1 MRQLDL
7 EIPLIN
13 EPGAFHTAHEI
24 AGQPDLWLKIY
35 KQVLE
40 DKERLSSYLIEALP
54 EVSKIILTGA
64 GTSAYIGLTLHG
76 IFNRSLRVH
85 TDAVATTDLVSHPG
99 NYFFS
104 HETIMLVSF
113 ARSGNSPES
122 TAVVDLS
129 DKLCK
134 KCFHVIITCDPEG
147 QLAKW
152 QTNSPKL
159 LIVLPPE
166 ANDKSLAM
174 TGSYSG
180 MLLCGLLM
188 ARLKEINK
196 IATQIEILHKYGVKI
211 LEKYAPMINEV
222 ASIDFKRV
230 VFLGSGPLYGT
241 ATESNL
247 KLQELTD
254 GNIICKNHSYLGFRH
269 GPKAVTDEET
279 LIVFIFSNNP
289 FVLQY
294 ERDLVLSMRKGKKP
308 LYTIGIFEYEADGME
323 FDLEIKL
330 SEEGNQ
336 LDEELLAISCI
347 LPAQLLGLYK
357 SLALGLKP
365 DSPSESGAISRV
377 VEDVT
382 IYKY

>member
-1 MRQLDL
+1 MCSPQLETSL
-7 EIPLIN
+7 LKESGSL
-13 EPGAFHTAHEI
+13 HTANEI
-24 AGQPDLWLKIY
+24 AGQPELWLKIHR
-35 KQVLE
+35 QVLG
-40 DKERLSSYLIEALP
+40 DKERISSYIELALP
-54 EVSKIILTGA
+54 EVSRIIITGA

-76 IFNRSLRVH
+76 IFTRSLKIH
-85 TDAVATTDLVSHPG
+85 TDAIATTDLVSHPG
-99 NYFFS
+99 DYFFN

-122 TAVVDLS
+122 TAVVNLA
-129 DKLCK
+129 DKLSR

-147 QLAKW
+147 HLAKW
-152 QTNSPKL
+152 QSPSPKL

-166 ANDKSLAM
+166 SNDKSLAM
-174 TGSYSG
+174 TGSYTG
-180 MLLCGLLM
+180 MLLCGLLL
-188 ARLKEINK
+188 ARLKELD
-196 IATQIEILHKYGVKI
+196 ALAPQVSTLYTYGVKI
-211 LEKYAPMINEV
+211 LERFAPRLKEV
-222 ASIDFKRV
+222 ASKNFKRV

-269 GPKAVTDEET
+269 GPKAATNEET

-289 FVLQY
+289 FVMQY

-308 LYTIGIFEYEADGME
+308 LFTIGIFEYEVNGLE

-330 SEEGNQ
+330 SETGNH
-336 LDEELLAISCI
+336 LDEEFLSVCDIM
-347 LPAQLLGLYK
+347 PAQLLGLYK
-357 SLALGLKP
+357 SLALGLNP

-377 VEDVT
+377 VEDVI
-382 IYKY
+382 IYNY

>member
-1 MRQLDL
+1 MYPPDL
-7 EIPLIN
+7 EIPLIK
-13 EPGAFHTAHEI
+13 ESGALHTAKEI
-24 AGQPDLWLKIY
+24 AGQPELWLKVY
-35 KQVLE
+35 QQVLE
-40 DKERLSSYLIEALP
+40 DKDRILTFLTKALP
-54 EVSKIILTGA
+54 EVTRIILTGA

-76 IFNRSLRVH
+76 IFSRSLKVH

-99 NYFFS
+99 DHFFK
-104 HETIMLVSF
+104 HETIMLISF

-122 TAVVDLS
+122 TAAVDLANQF
-129 DKLCK
+129 CK
-134 KCFHVIITCDPEG
+134 KCFHVIITCDQDG

-152 QTNSPKL
+152 KSHSPKL

-188 ARLKEINK
+188 TRLKDTEGLAPQIN
-196 IATQIEILHKYGVKI
+196 TLHEYGVKI
-211 LEKYAPMINEV
+211 LKNYAPRIKEA

-254 GNIICKNHSYLGFRH
+254 GNIICKSHSYLGFRH
-269 GPKAVTDEET
+269 GPKAVTNEET

-289 FVLQY
+289 FVFQY
-294 ERDLVLSMRKGKKP
+294 ERDLVISMKKGKTP
-308 LYTIGIFEYEADGME
+308 MYTVGIFEYEIDGLE
-323 FDLEIKL
+323 LDLKIKL
-330 SEEGNQ
+330 SESGNQ
-336 LDEELLAISCI
+336 LDEEMLTVCDI

-357 SLALGLKP
+357 SLALGLRP

>member
-1 MRQLDL
+1 
-7 EIPLIN
+7 
-13 EPGAFHTAHEI
+13 
-24 AGQPDLWLKIY
+24 
-35 KQVLE
+35 
-40 DKERLSSYLIEALP
+40 
-54 EVSKIILTGA
+54 
-64 GTSAYIGLTLHG
+64 
-76 IFNRSLRVH
+76 
-85 TDAVATTDLVSHPG
+85 
-99 NYFFS
+99 
-104 HETIMLVSF
+104 
-113 ARSGNSPES
+113 
-122 TAVVDLS
+122 
-129 DKLCK
+129 
-134 KCFHVIITCDPEG
+134 
-147 QLAKW
+147 
-152 QTNSPKL
+152 
-159 LIVLPPE
+159 
-166 ANDKSLAM
+166 
-174 TGSYSG
+174 
-180 MLLCGLLM
+180 
-188 ARLKEINK
+188 
-196 IATQIEILHKYGVKI
+196 
-211 LEKYAPMINEV
+211 MIKDI

-294 ERDLVLSMRKGKKP
+294 EKDLVLSMRKGKKP
-308 LYTIGIFEYEADGME
+308 LYTIGIFEYEVNGLE

-330 SEEGNQ
+330 SEAGNQ
-336 LDEELLAISCI
+336 LDDELLAVCCI

-357 SLALGLKP
+357 SLALGLNP

>member
-1 MRQLDL
+1 MCPLDL
-7 EIPLIN
+7 EIPLIK
-13 EPGAFHTAHEI
+13 EPGALYTANEI
-24 AGQPDLWLKIY
+24 AGQPELWLKIHR
-35 KQVLE
+35 QMLA
-40 DKERLSSYLIEALP
+40 DKERISSYLTEAIPLI
-54 EVSKIILTGA
+54 SKIILTGA

-76 IFNRSLRVH
+76 IFNRSLMVH

-104 HETIMLVSF
+104 HEAIMLVSF

-122 TAVVDLS
+122 TAVVDLA

-134 KCFHVIITCDPEG
+134 KCSHVIITCDPSG
-147 QLAKW
+147 QLARW
-152 QTNSPKL
+152 QSNSPKI

-174 TGSYSG
+174 TGSYSA
-180 MLLCGLLM
+180 MLLCGLLL
-188 ARLKEINK
+188 ARLKEITNIGAQ
-196 IATQIEILHKYGVKI
+196 IATLHRYGVKI
-211 LEKYAPMINEV
+211 LEKYAPMIRDV

-279 LIVFIFSNNP
+279 LIVFIFSNNA

-294 ERDLVLSMRKGKKP
+294 ERDLVLSMGKGKKP
-308 LYTIGIFEYEADGME
+308 LYTIGIFEHEVNGLG

-330 SEEGNQ
+330 SEAGNQ
-336 LDEELLAISCI
+336 LDDELLAICYI

-357 SLALGLKP
+357 SLALGLNP
-365 DSPSESGAISRV
+365 DSPSESGAITRV

>member
-1 MRQLDL
+1 MDPVDDETSQ
-7 EIPLIN
+7 IK
-13 EPGAFHTAHEI
+13 EPVTLYTALEI
-24 AGQPDLWLKIY
+24 AGQPELWLKIHQ
-35 KQVLE
+35 QVLQ
-40 DKERLSSYLIEALP
+40 DKMRISSFMNEAHN

-64 GTSAYIGLTLHG
+64 GTSAYIGLSLHG
-76 IFNRSLRVH
+76 IFSRSLGIH
-85 TDAVATTDLVSHPG
+85 TDAVPTTEFVSHPA

-104 HETIMLVSF
+104 DETIMLVSF

-122 TAVVDLS
+122 TAVVDLA

-134 KCFHVIITCDPEG
+134 KCFHVIITCDPDG
-147 QLAKW
+147 QLAGW
-152 QTNSPKL
+152 QSNSPKL
-159 LIVLPPE
+159 LIVLPLE
-166 ANDKSLAM
+166 SNDKSLAM

-180 MLLCGLLM
+180 MLLCGLLI
-188 ARLKEINK
+188 ARLKEIEK
-196 IATQIEILHKYGVKI
+196 LSSQIVALHNYGVKI
-211 LEKYAPMINEV
+211 LEKFAPRIKEV
-222 ASIDFKRV
+222 ASLDFKRV

-254 GNIICKNHSYLGFRH
+254 GNIICKSHSYLGFRH
-269 GPKAVTDEET
+269 GPKAVTDNET
-279 LIVFIFSNNP
+279 LIVFIFSNQP
-289 FVLQY
+289 FVIQY
-294 ERDLVLSMRKGKKP
+294 EKDLVLSMRKGKKP
-308 LYTIGIFEYEADGME
+308 LFTIGIFESDVNGLE

-330 SEEGNQ
+330 SEKGDQ
-336 LDEELLAISCI
+336 LDEEFLSVCNI

-357 SLALGLKP
+357 SLALGLNP

>member
-1 MRQLDL
+1 MCPLEL
-7 EIPLIN
+7 EIPLIK
-13 EPGAFHTAHEI
+13 EPGALYTANEI

-35 KQVLE
+35 HQVLN
-40 DKERLSSYLIEALP
+40 DKERISSYLSGALP

-99 NYFFS
+99 DYFFDY
-104 HETIMLVSF
+104 ETIMLVSF

-122 TAVVDLS
+122 TAVVDLA

-134 KCFHVIITCDPEG
+134 KCFHVIITCDPKG

-152 QTNSPKL
+152 QSDSPKL

-180 MLLCGLLM
+180 MLLCGLLIT
-188 ARLKEINK
+188 RLKK
-196 IATQIEILHKYGVKI
+196 ITTIGEQIETLYKYGIKI
-211 LEKYAPMINEV
+211 LEKYAPMIKEV
-222 ASIDFKRV
+222 ASLDFKRV

-269 GPKAVTDEET
+269 GPKAATNEET

-289 FVLQY
+289 FVMQY

-308 LYTIGIFEYEADGME
+308 LYTIGIFESEVDGLE

-330 SEEGNQ
+330 SETGNQ
-336 LDEELLAISCI
+336 LDEEMLTVCDI

-365 DSPSESGAISRV
+365 DSPSDSGAISRV

>member
-1 MRQLDL
+1 MCPFDL
-7 EIPLIN
+7 EIPLI
-13 EPGAFHTAHEI
+13 EKPGALYTANEI

-35 KQVLE
+35 RQVLK
-40 DKERLSSYLIEALP
+40 DKERISSYLSGALP

-99 NYFFS
+99 DYFFER
-104 HETIMLVSF
+104 ETIMLVSF

-122 TAVVDLS
+122 TAVVDLA

-134 KCFHVIITCDPEG
+134 KCFHVIITCDPKG
-147 QLAKW
+147 HLAKW
-152 QTNSPKL
+152 QSDSSKL

-180 MLLCGLLM
+180 MLLCGLLIT
-188 ARLKEINK
+188 RLKDIST
-196 IATQIEILHKYGVKI
+196 IGDQIDTLYKYGIRI
-211 LEKYAPMINEV
+211 LEKYAPLIKEV

-269 GPKAVTDEET
+269 GPKAATNEET
-279 LIVFIFSNNP
+279 LVVFIFSNNP
-289 FVLQY
+289 FVMQY
-294 ERDLVLSMRKGKKP
+294 ERDLVISMRKGKKP
-308 LYTIGIFEYEADGME
+308 LYTIGIFESEVDGLE

-330 SEEGNQ
+330 SEAGNQ
-336 LDEELLAISCI
+336 LDEEMLTVCDI

-365 DSPSESGAISRV
+365 DSPSDSGAISRV

>member
-1 MRQLDL
+1 MCSADL
-7 EIPLIN
+7 ETSLIK
-13 EPGAFHTAHEI
+13 EPVDLHTANEI
-24 AGQPDLWLKIY
+24 AGQPELWLKIH

-40 DKERLSSYLIEALP
+40 DKERISSYLNQALP
-54 EVSKIILTGA
+54 EVSRIIITGA

-76 IFNRSLRVH
+76 IFSRSLKVH
-85 TDAVATTDLVSHPG
+85 TDAIATTDLVSHPG
-99 NYFFS
+99 DYFFD

-122 TAVVDLS
+122 TAVVNLA
-129 DKLCK
+129 DKLSR

-147 QLAKW
+147 DLAKW
-152 QTNSPKL
+152 QSSSPEL

-166 ANDKSLAM
+166 SNDKSLAM

-180 MLLCGLLM
+180 MLLCGLLL
-188 ARLKEINK
+188 ARLKDLDTL
-196 IATQIEILHKYGVKI
+196 APQIRTLHTYGVKI
-211 LEKYAPMINEV
+211 LEHFAPRLKEV

-269 GPKAVTDEET
+269 GPKAATNEET

-289 FVLQY
+289 FVMQY
-294 ERDLVLSMRKGKKP
+294 ERDLVLSMRKGKRP
-308 LYTIGIFEYEADGME
+308 LFTIGIFEDHVNGLE

-330 SEEGNQ
+330 SESGNQ
-336 LDEELLAISCI
+336 LDEEFLSVCDII
-347 LPAQLLGLYK
+347 PAQLLGLYK
-357 SLALGLKP
+357 SLALGLNP

-377 VEDVT
+377 VEDVI

>member
-1 MRQLDL
+1 
-7 EIPLIN
+7 
-13 EPGAFHTAHEI
+13 
-24 AGQPDLWLKIY
+24 
-35 KQVLE
+35 
-40 DKERLSSYLIEALP
+40 
-54 EVSKIILTGA
+54 
-64 GTSAYIGLTLHG
+64 
-76 IFNRSLRVH
+76 
-85 TDAVATTDLVSHPG
+85 VATTDVVSHPG
-99 NYFFS
+99 DYFFD

-122 TAVVDLS
+122 TAVVDLA
-129 DKLCK
+129 DNLCK
-134 KCFHVIITCDPEG
+134 KCFHIIITCDPDG
-147 QLAKW
+147 QLARW
-152 QTNSPKL
+152 QTNSQKL

-188 ARLKEINK
+188 ARLKEITG
-196 IATQIEILHKYGVKI
+196 IGQQIDILCKYGNKI
-211 LEKYAPMINEV
+211 LEKYAPLIKEV
-222 ASIDFKRV
+222 SSIDFKRV

-269 GPKAVTDEET
+269 GPKAATNEET

-308 LYTIGIFEYEADGME
+308 LYTIGIYEDYVNGLE
-323 FDLEIKL
+323 FDLDIKL
-330 SEEGNQ
+330 SESGNH
-336 LDEELLAISCI
+336 LDEELLAICNI
-347 LPAQLLGLYK
+347 LPAQLLGFYK
-357 SLALGLKP
+357 SLALGLNP

-377 VEDVT
+377 VEDVN